1 MLKLF
6 IRIIAPGFVLAGL
19 LHVFLGLGADVM
31 LGADIPASVLN
42 DASLDSQNRF
52 YGISFTVYGVLLW
65 IASTDLARYRTLL
78 RVLILWFFLGRW
90 RCRNCCCHL
99 CFGGCC
105 AGRRKQDKTS
115 RGIESRR
122 YATQVAACTSRVPFH
137 STLR

>member
-6 IRIIAPGFVLAGL
+6 LRIIAPGFVLAGL

-65 IASTDLARYRTLL
+65 IASTDLAHYRTLL
-78 RVLILWFFLGRW
+78 RVLILWFFI
-90 RCRNCCCHL
+90 
-99 CFGGCC
+99 GGVMRLVSIALKGWPSNLVWALAISQLVLPPVLWWMLRREEK
-105 AGRRKQDKTS
+105 AGQDQS
-115 RGIESRR
+115 R
-122 YATQVAACTSRVPFH
+122 H
-137 STLR
+137 

>member
-78 RVLILWFFLGRW
+78 RVLILWFFLGGVMRLVSIALKGW
-90 RCRNCCCHL
+90 PSNLVWALALSELVLPPVLWWMLRREEK
-99 CFGGCC
+99 
-105 AGRRKQDKTS
+105 AGQDQP
-115 RGIESRR
+115 R
-122 YATQVAACTSRVPFH
+122 H
-137 STLR
+137 

>member
-78 RVLILWFFLGRW
+78 RVLILWFFLGGVMRLVSIALKGW
-90 RCRNCCCHL
+90 PSNLVWALALSELVLPPVLWCMLRREEK
-99 CFGGCC
+99 
-105 AGRRKQDKTS
+105 AGQDQP
-115 RGIESRR
+115 R
-122 YATQVAACTSRVPFH
+122 H
-137 STLR
+137 

>member
-65 IASTDLARYRTLL
+65 IASTDLARYSTLL
-78 RVLILWFFLGRW
+78 RVLILLFFLGGVMRLVSIALKGW
-90 RCRNCCCHL
+90 PSNL
-99 CFGGCC
+99 VW
-105 AGRRKQDKTS
+105 ALALSELVLPPVLWWMLRREEKAVQDQP
-115 RGIESRR
+115 R
-122 YATQVAACTSRVPFH
+122 H
-137 STLR
+137 